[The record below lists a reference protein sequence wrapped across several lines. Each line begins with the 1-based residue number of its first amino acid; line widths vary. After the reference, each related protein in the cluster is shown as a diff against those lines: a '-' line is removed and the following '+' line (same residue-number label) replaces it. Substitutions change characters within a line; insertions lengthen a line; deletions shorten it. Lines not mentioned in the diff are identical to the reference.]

1 MFHFILVLKVRD
13 LTLFFYPFLPLS
25 LPSLSSP
32 STPPF
37 PLLSLYPSLPF
48 PLLSLSLS
56 PSLSSSSPLNNYQYT
71 LFLCL
76 FSFPIAPTLIAS
88 PPSNASYLEGTNVTL
103 SCTTLGL
110 PLPIISWQRQCQG
123 SSLTPIQTTVNE
135 FQHQLASGVY
145 RLTSDLVLHNV
156 THQDDSCY
164 YHCNARSKATLASN
178 TDSAVAIVTIQSK

>member
-25 LPSLSSP
+25 LSSP

-37 PLLSLYPSLPF
+37 PLLSL
-48 PLLSLSLS
+48 S
-56 PSLSSSSPLNNYQYT
+56 PSLSFLSLSSQQYQYT

-76 FSFPIAPTLIAS
+76 FSFPIAPTLITS
-88 PPSNASYLEGTNVTL
+88 PPSNASFLEGTNVTL

-123 SSLTPIQTTVNE
+123 SVLTPIQTTVNE
-135 FQHQLASGVY
+135 FLHQLASGVY
-145 RLTSDLVLHNV
+145 QLTSYLVLHNV

-164 YHCNARSKATLASN
+164 YHCNARSEATLASN

>member
-37 PLLSLYPSLPF
+37 PLLYLSLPS
-48 PLLSLSLS
+48 PLSLSLPPS
-56 PSLSSSSPLNNYQYT
+56 LFFLSLSSQQYQYT
-71 LFLCL
+71 LFLCW
-76 FSFPIAPTLIAS
+76 FSFPIAPTLITS
-88 PPSNASYLEGTNVTL
+88 PPSNASFLEGTNVTL

-123 SSLTPIQTTVNE
+123 SVLTPIQTTVNE
-135 FQHQLASGVY
+135 SQHQLASGVY
-145 RLTSDLVLHNV
+145 QLTSYLVLHNV
-156 THQDDSCY
+156 THQNDSCY
-164 YHCNARSKATLASN
+164 YHCNARSEATLVSN